1 MLSNFCVGPQR
12 EYSFLSLS
20 LLVKLRSASPLD
32 NDGSGVSLNFST
44 LFPPFYTVTSVFR
57 PSYHTLWCLIRHG
70 SFEHTLIVRKAW
82 YGMFISTFGAV
93 ESGIIYALMALG
105 VYLSFRVLDFPDLTV
120 DGSFVTGAAVA
131 AIMIVSGQ
139 PPILATMVAIAAG
152 FAAGCVTGV
161 LHTKGKVNPLLSGIL
176 MMIALYSINLRIM
189 GQSNVPLLNE
199 TTLFTQIRSSWESIG
214 IDSFLNGILAFMGME
229 LFPRTWGILLFGI
242 ILVLVV
248 KALTDYFLKTELGLA
263 LRATGDNKKMI
274 RSFSA
279 NTDALYIFGLGLSN
293 ALVAFSGAL
302 IAQLGGFAD
311 VGMGIGMIII
321 GLASVIIGEALF
333 GTKTI
338 ARITLA
344 VIGGAI
350 VYRIV
355 VTLALR
361 VDFLDT
367 GDMKLITAI
376 IVIAALVTPKIID
389 ARKEKRRRLKKR
401 AALSKLQAG
410 SNGGDSNVTT

>member
-1 MLSNFCVGPQR
+1 
-12 EYSFLSLS
+12 
-20 LLVKLRSASPLD
+20 
-32 NDGSGVSLNFST
+32 
-44 LFPPFYTVTSVFR
+44 
-57 PSYHTLWCLIRHG
+57 
-70 SFEHTLIVRKAW
+70 
-82 YGMFISTFGAV
+82 MFISTFGAV

-131 AIMIVSGQ
+131 ALMIISGY
-139 PPILATMVAIAAG
+139 PPIVATLVAILAG
-152 FAAGCVTGV
+152 FAAGCVTGI

-189 GQSNVPLLNE
+189 GRSNIPLLNE
-199 TTLFTQIRSSWESIG
+199 TTLFTQVRSYWEGIG
-214 IDSFLNGILAFMGME
+214 LDNFLNGILAALGVEF
-229 LFPRTWGILLFGI
+229 FPRTWGILFIGLI
-242 ILVLVV
+242 IVLIV
-248 KALTDYFLKTELGLA
+248 KAMTDYFLKTELGLA
-263 LRATGDNKKMI
+263 VRATGDNKKMI

-279 NTDALYIFGLGLSN
+279 NTDGLYILGLGLSN
-293 ALVAFSGAL
+293 ALVAFSGGL
-302 IAQLGGFAD
+302 VAQLGGFAD

-338 ARITLA
+338 ARVTLA

-389 ARKEKRRRLKKR
+389 ARKEKLRRKKKR
-401 AALSKLQAG
+401 VALSKLQT
-410 SNGGDSNVTT
+410 SSHGGNNNVTS